1 MTRQSL
7 RIDWPPKNLLL
18 LITST
23 FGAFLASEGFL
34 LRAFSDLPLTLAW
47 WEVLFWTA
55 LLVWSIRVEVRLPLS
70 ASMSQLFLFALALVV
85 LTPPWFPPLLVFL
98 AQWRGKAWYKELF
111 NRSQDGLATA
121 LAALAWQFFQQ
132 NPLYLGSW
140 DLSAGV
146 GIAAASLAFFLANT
160 TLVTTAIHLANNV
173 PWREAWR
180 KNFSW
185 LALSYL
191 LLSPIALLL
200 ARAYETPLLGNWGGW
215 TVLFFLIPLYYSR
228 LYWDEKVRLEQ
239 AFDTTLELL
248 MNALEAKDPMT
259 RLHSERVADIAR
271 DLARKVKDGDEA
283 YAQAIYRAARLH
295 DIGKIAIPEAVLL
308 KPGSLTPEEFALIQ
322 SHTTKGAELL
332 SPARKVAFD
341 QLVYNVILHHH
352 ERWDGRGYPKRL
364 AGHEIPE
371 EARIVGLADA
381 YEAMTAGRPY
391 RKAKTPE
398 EALREVQELSGHQFD
413 PRLVEA
419 FTELWAQNPIWRD
432 RHAYLAAKEGSVSR
446 STFSQPS
453 SASAS
458 PSPSEPGP
466 RTSEE

>member
-1 MTRQSL
+1 M
-7 RIDWPPKNLLL
+7 
-18 LITST
+18 
-23 FGAFLASEGFL
+23 

-228 LYWDEKVRLEQ
+228 FYWDEKVRLEQ

-259 RLHSERVADIAR
+259 RLHSERVAD
-271 DLARKVKDGDEA
+271 
-283 YAQAIYRAARLH
+283 
-295 DIGKIAIPEAVLL
+295 VLL